1 MRKHVSVGSSLSF
14 PTSSYPDLIL
24 FSVSEFVAFEVVL
37 VFGSEDELEF
47 MYILESVG
55 NEGSP

>member
-14 PTSSYPDLIL
+14 PSSRYTDLIL
-24 FSVSEFVAFEVVL
+24 FSVFEFVAFEVVL